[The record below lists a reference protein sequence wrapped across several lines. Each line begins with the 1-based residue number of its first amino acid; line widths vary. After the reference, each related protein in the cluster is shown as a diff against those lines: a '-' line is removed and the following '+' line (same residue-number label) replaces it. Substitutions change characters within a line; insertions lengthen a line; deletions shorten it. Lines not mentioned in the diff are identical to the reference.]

1 MGSIIMSVAIVAIG
15 VGIGLLRGGSIRGLL
30 DTRPRWWG
38 VLAGGFLLQA
48 SAEAFDIPGATSL
61 SIIGMFLLIV
71 GLLANAAIRGALV
84 AALGVSLNLLVVV
97 INGAVPVRFE
107 ALLEAGI
114 VDEGTVSSQITSVGH
129 LLELESAD
137 TRLAALGDVI
147 PVGLLS
153 SVISIGDLVAFTGV
167 VVIVSGLIAA
177 KRRVGVDVD
186 TLFGAGA
193 VEADELQ
200 TDAEGARPMDFDFVS
215 DHSDPIELE
224 TAPVIDISE
233 PIELDEET
241 TVDLTSYD
249 PDELW
254 ADDPTEGVRILGPT
268 TNTP

>member
-153 SVISIGDLVAFTGV
+153 SVISIGDLVAFAGV

-193 VEADELQ
+193 VGADELKA
-200 TDAEGARPMDFDFVS
+200 DAENALPVNFDS
-215 DHSDPIELE
+215 DHGDPIDLE
-224 TAPVIDISE
+224 TAPLIEISE
-233 PIELDEET
+233 PIELDEAP
-241 TVDLTSYD
+241 TVDLTAYD
-249 PDELW
+249 HDELW
-254 ADDPTEGVRILGPT
+254 ADDPAEGVRILGPT